1 MIDRVIIFTGSKQG
15 ILHFNKIGQVT
26 SGAKVQAF
34 SNGDTSLY
42 RFSNNHSPP
51 ISGVAVH
58 KSVLIGHLLV
68 AVDLSGH
75 VNEKESK
82 NFSCELEILL
92 PSLCSVICVFDVLII
107 FEAVMR

>member
-68 AVDLSGH
+68 AADLSGH
-75 VNEKESK
+75 VNGKESK

-92 PSLCSVICVFDVLII
+92 PSLCSVICAFDVLII